1 MAFMAVLESD
11 LRALSAE
18 ARRRYPAI
26 KDGAEHA
33 ILKLRTLSSASEI
46 AQNDDIL
53 RIFLMACEVKTIKLS
68 VIGLSCLQK
77 LIAHDAVAPSALNEI
92 LATLKDHGEMADE
105 GVQLKT
111 LQTVLIIF
119 QSRLQPDG
127 EEHTAQAL
135 GICLHLLE
143 NNKSSDSVRNTAA
156 ATFRQAVALIFDHVL
171 SSESLPAGKFVH
183 GGYLSRSASVTSDVN
198 HSINNSKSLD
208 EEFASLG
215 TLKMRENPTKAGKLG
230 LRLLEDLTALAAGGS
245 AIWLRVGSIQRTFA
259 LDILEFI
266 LSNYVAV
273 FRTLLPYEQVLRH
286 QICSLLM
293 TSLRTNSE
301 IEGETGEPYY
311 RRLVLRSVAHIIR
324 HYSSSLI
331 TESEVFLSMLVRATS
346 LDLPLWHRI
355 LVLEIL
361 RGFCVEAHTLRI
373 LFQNFDMNPKNTN
386 VVEGMIKALARV
398 VLSVQFQDTSEESLA
413 AVAGMFTSKAKGIEW
428 SLDNDASNAAV
439 LVASEAHAVTLA
451 IEGLLGVVFTVATLT
466 DEAVDVGELESPR
479 CESDPP
485 AKFTGKMTVLCTTMV
500 DSVWLTILD
509 ALSLILTKSQGEA
522 IVLEILKGYQAFT
535 QACGVLRSV
544 EPLNSFLASL
554 CKFTISSS
562 NESER
567 RSRSLQSPGSKRS
580 EQVVDQRD
588 VVVLTLKN
596 FQVLET
602 LAALDRAINSPHATT
617 QDVSAAV
624 SKLTREPSGHHSDF
638 SILSSLNSQLFESS
652 GLMHIS
658 AVKSLLSALRQ
669 LSYQSMA
676 GTLSGIS
683 QTSSQ
688 KTGSI
693 SFAVERMISILV
705 NNLHRIQ
712 PLWDEVIG
720 HFVELANSPN
730 HHLRAMALK
739 ALDQSISAVLG
750 SDQFEENALS
760 RNHGIKTE
768 MKALEISVISP
779 LHILYDSCSSGDVH
793 AGSLKILLHVLERH
807 GDKLCY
813 SWPNILEMLRSVAGS
828 SEKDLVTLGFQ
839 HRVGIYF
846 CSLVNVWLCIDV
858 TGAYS
863 SQKTEL
869 NISLTAIGLL
879 WTSTDFFAKG
889 LLEGPPEDTGR
900 ETLEHKSGRKI
911 EQSGNTA
918 KKVDQQGS
926 TITVAE
932 HEKLLFSVFSLLQNL
947 GADERPE
954 VKELL
959 PVGLHVYQL
968 PVVRNSAVRTLF
980 QTLGSHGQKLS
991 KSMWEDCLW
1000 NYVFTTLDRA
1010 SHMAATSSKDEW
1022 HGKELGVRG
1031 GKAVHMLI
1039 HHSRNTAQKQWDE
1052 TLVLVFGGI
1061 ARILRSFFP
1070 LLRSITNFWSGWESL
1085 LRYVKN
1091 SIANGSK
1098 EVALAAVGCLQST
1111 VLSHSPKG
1119 NLPMP
1124 YLKSVLD
1131 VYDIV
1136 LRNPTACN
1144 DMAANKV
1151 KQEIIQGLGKCPC
1164 YICLEK
1170 HDRKNSFHPFH
1181 LSISTLTVY
1190 KTCEQGHVPPLQR
1203 VVLDIFPQLR
1213 PPNHLPS
1220 LWTVFFQKLL
1230 HYLPNSDSIVHNGDA
1245 AKLVESRESNG
1256 TSSNDQL
1263 EVESSS
1269 SSSDSK
1275 KTSAVTISSDLFAEK
1290 LLPVLVDLFLQA
1302 PVAEKLIIFPYVIQG
1317 LGRCMITRREN
1328 PDGGLWGLAVKSF
1341 NQLLVNDVSKLK
1353 HQSGSDLSTYRPAR
1367 IRFWKEVADV
1377 YEIFLVGYCGRALP
1391 SNPLAAISKEDDE
1404 SLEMELLDVLGDKI
1418 LMSDIDA
1425 SPDIMQRLIISLD
1438 RCASRTCSLPVETV
1452 ELVPPHCSR
1461 FSLTCLHK
1469 LFSLSS
1475 YNNES
1480 NNWNPTRTEVSKISV
1495 TILMTRCEYIL
1506 KKFLTDENDLGER
1519 PFPSARV
1526 SEIAFVLQE
1535 MARVTMHP
1543 ETASVLP
1550 LHPFLKGGLLE
1561 ENTGLR
1567 AHLFVLFSPLCELV
1581 KSRGKKLLNEGDHK
1595 RGKNSLTRSGY
1606 GEWLLY
1612 TVALARDFAFC
1623 QEVLHKDTFLV
1634 FGEGEYGVTDI
1645 LYAAAGGKN
1654 TEEMKNRAVHVLAR
1668 GGNLDILTDLLGD
1681 CSNDK
1686 VTKIVNRRRGLLSIL
1701 EQKVVDAIG
1710 ETRED
1715 CAERQVLFLAA
1726 KERLGFENVTIRYLG
1741 GFWVSLEFLDTHAR
1755 VKFQEHTGVE
1765 TWFSVIQPW
1774 SNEFRVEER
1783 VSWVDVEGIPSVAW
1797 TTKTFSKIANRWGEL
1812 LFEEDPNDN
1821 NLWCKRLCVVTKSKD
1836 FIMETF
1842 KIIIKG
1848 KVSVIRVREIIGW
1861 NPEFVEEDNETST
1874 DSGDQKIKIWVQ
1886 QNKVKDNDR
1895 RKEIHEK
1902 LEAID
1907 KQIDKNGGIEAPC

>member
-33 ILKLRTLSSASEI
+33 ILKLRSLSSSSEI
-46 AQNDDIL
+46 AQHDDIL

-77 LIAHDAVAPSALNEI
+77 LIAHDAVASPALNEI

-135 GICLHLLE
+135 GICLRLLE
-143 NNKSSDSVRNTAA
+143 NNRSSDSVRNTAA
-156 ATFRQAVALIFDHVL
+156 ATFRQAVALIFDHVVT
-171 SSESLPAGKFVH
+171 SESLPAGKFVH
-183 GGYLSRSASVTSDVN
+183 GGYVSRSASVTFDVN
-198 HSINNSKSLD
+198 HSINNSKSL
-208 EEFASLG
+208 EEDFVSLDKS
-215 TLKMRENPTKAGKLG
+215 KMRETPTKAGKLG

-301 IEGETGEPYY
+301 VEGETGEPYF

-373 LFQNFDMNPKNTN
+373 LFLNFDMNPKNTN

-398 VLSVQFQDTSEESLA
+398 VSSVQFQDTSEESLA

-479 CESDPP
+479 CDSDPP
-485 AKFTGKMTVLCTTMV
+485 AKLSGKTAVLCTTMV

-509 ALSLILTKSQGEA
+509 ALSLILAKSQGEA

-535 QACGVLRSV
+535 QACGVLHAV

-562 NESER
+562 NETER
-567 RSRSLQSPGSKRS
+567 RSRSLQSPGSKRT
-580 EQVVDQRD
+580 EVVVDQRD

-596 FQVLET
+596 VQALRTLFNITHRLYNVLGPSWVLVLET
-602 LAALDRAINSPHATT
+602 LAALDRAIHSPHATT
-617 QDVSAAV
+617 QEVSAAV
-624 SKLTREPSGHHSDF
+624 SKLTREPSGQYSDF
-638 SILSSLNSQLFESS
+638 NILSSLNSQLFESS

-669 LSYQSMA
+669 LSHQSMA
-676 GTLSGIS
+676 GTLSGIA
-683 QTSSQ
+683 QTSNQ

-712 PLWDEVIG
+712 PLWDDVVG

-760 RNHGIKTE
+760 RQCGTKTE

-779 LHILYDSCSSGDVH
+779 LHVVYGSCASSDVH
-793 AGSLKILLHVLERH
+793 AGSLKILLHILERH

-839 HRVGIYF
+839 SLRVIMNDGLSTVPSEF
-846 CSLVNVWLCIDV
+846 LHVCIDV

-863 SQKTEL
+863 AQKTEL

-879 WTSTDFFAKG
+879 WTSTDFIAKG
-889 LLEGPPEDTGR
+889 LFEGPTEDKGR
-900 ETLEHKSGRKI
+900 ETLDHKNVEKI
-911 EQSGNTA
+911 EQTLNTV
-918 KKVDQQGS
+918 KKANQQDPS
-926 TITVAE
+926 ITVAE

-954 VKELL
+954 
-959 PVGLHVYQL
+959 
-968 PVVRNSAVRTLF
+968 VRNSAVRTLF

-1061 ARILRSFFP
+1061 ARILRTFFP

-1085 LRYVKN
+1085 LCFVKN

-1131 VYDIV
+1131 VYDII
-1136 LRNPTACN
+1136 LRNPTSCN
-1144 DMAANKV
+1144 DMVANKV
-1151 KQEIIQGLGKCPC
+1151 KQEIIHGLGEV
-1164 YICLEK
+1164 YVHAQGMFDSSMYAQL
-1170 HDRKNSFHPFH
+1170 
-1181 LSISTLTVY
+1181 LSIIESAIREANITQSNF
-1190 KTCEQGHVPPLQR
+1190 EAEFGHVPPVQR
-1203 VVLDIFPQLR
+1203 VVLEIFPLLH

-1220 LWTVFFQKLL
+1220 LWAVFFQKLL
-1230 HYLPNSDSIVHNGDA
+1230 HYLPNSDSFVENEGDA
-1245 AKLVESRESNG
+1245 AKPVESSGYTSDTMKMSVSDIANG
-1256 TSSNDQL
+1256 TTSNKHV
-1263 EVESSS
+1263 EVESPS

-1275 KTSAVTISSDLFAEK
+1275 SVSATTISSDLFAEK
-1290 LLPVLVDLFLQA
+1290 LVPVLVDLFLQA
-1302 PVAEKLIIFPYVIQG
+1302 PIAERSITFPYIIQG

-1341 NQLLVNDVSKLK
+1341 NQLLVDDIDKLA
-1353 HQSGSDLSTYRPAR
+1353 HLSAPDLSTTNRPAR
-1367 IRFWKEVADV
+1367 IRLWKEVADV

-1391 SNPLAAISKEDDE
+1391 SSSFAAISKEDDE

-1425 SPDIMQRLIISLD
+1425 SRDILERLIITLD

-1480 NNWNPTRTEVSKISV
+1480 NNWNQTRSEISKISV
-1495 TILMTRCEYIL
+1495 MILMTRCEYIL
-1506 KKFLTDENDLGER
+1506 KKFLSDEKELGEQR
-1519 PFPSARV
+1519 PFPSARI

-1535 MARVTMHP
+1535 MARVVMHS

-1550 LHPFLKGGLLE
+1550 LHPYLKE
-1561 ENTGLR
+1561 ENAGQR

-1581 KSRGKKLLNEGDHK
+1581 KSRNSRVRDLVQALL
-1595 RGKNSLTRSGY
+1595 R
-1606 GEWLLY
+1606 
-1612 TVALARDFAFC
+1612 
-1623 QEVLHKDTFLV
+1623 LV
-1634 FGEGEYGVTDI
+1634 GTQ
-1645 LYAAAGGKN
+1645 
-1654 TEEMKNRAVHVLAR
+1654 
-1668 GGNLDILTDLLGD
+1668 LGL
-1681 CSNDK
+1681 DK
-1686 VTKIVNRRRGLLSIL
+1686 VCFTN
-1701 EQKVVDAIG
+1701 
-1710 ETRED
+1710 
-1715 CAERQVLFLAA
+1715 
-1726 KERLGFENVTIRYLG
+1726 
-1741 GFWVSLEFLDTHAR
+1741 
-1755 VKFQEHTGVE
+1755 
-1765 TWFSVIQPW
+1765 
-1774 SNEFRVEER
+1774 
-1783 VSWVDVEGIPSVAW
+1783 
-1797 TTKTFSKIANRWGEL
+1797 
-1812 LFEEDPNDN
+1812 
-1821 NLWCKRLCVVTKSKD
+1821 
-1836 FIMETF
+1836 
-1842 KIIIKG
+1842 
-1848 KVSVIRVREIIGW
+1848 
-1861 NPEFVEEDNETST
+1861 
-1874 DSGDQKIKIWVQ
+1874 
-1886 QNKVKDNDR
+1886 
-1895 RKEIHEK
+1895 
-1902 LEAID
+1902 
-1907 KQIDKNGGIEAPC
+1907 